1 MLAVTDVAKS
11 YRTGP
16 RSRLSGLR
24 APRTVLHGAT
34 FELGRAETLAIVGES
49 GSGKSTLGRIAL
61 GDLAADGGQVLYHGN
76 TLASLD
82 RVGRLAYRRN
92 VQAIFQDASAA
103 LNPRRT
109 VGESVE
115 TPLRHTLRMDRLAAR
130 RRAEE
135 LLDSVGLDG
144 AEMSRRF
151 PFELSGGQRQRAVI
165 ARALALDPE
174 VIVADEP
181 VSALDAA
188 VRGVILSLLA
198 DLQSRLGVSYLFISH
213 DLGLVRSFAH
223 RVVVMHHGRIVEQG
237 PVERVFDDPKEDYTR
252 RLLAATPRMAID
264 PAEAGLDRT
273 QGIAQ
278 L

>member
-1 MLAVTDVAKS
+1 
-11 YRTGP
+11 
-16 RSRLSGLR
+16 
-24 APRTVLHGAT
+24 
-34 FELGRAETLAIVGES
+34 
-49 GSGKSTLGRIAL
+49 
-61 GDLAADGGQVLYHGN
+61 
-76 TLASLD
+76 
-82 RVGRLAYRRN
+82 
-92 VQAIFQDASAA
+92 
-103 LNPRRT
+103 
-109 VGESVE
+109 
-115 TPLRHTLRMDRLAAR
+115 
-130 RRAEE
+130 
-135 LLDSVGLDG
+135 
-144 AEMSRRF
+144 MSRRF